1 MLRWMG
7 RIERIWIKRAK
18 RGPMDPAARA
28 TVVAGQGIR
37 GNANQG
43 GRRQV
48 TLLSR
53 EHWDELAAHLGP
65 PDPIVRRAN
74 VLLSGV
80 DLRAS
85 LGKVLRLGTARIRIL
100 GETRPC
106 ERMDEARDGL
116 RAALA
121 VPWGGGVFGEVLDA
135 GEMAPGDEARWE

>member
-1 MLRWMG
+1 
-7 RIERIWIKRAK
+7 
-18 RGPMDPAARA
+18 MDPARA
-28 TVVAGQGIR
+28 ATTVAGRGLV

-53 EHWDELAAHLGP
+53 EHWDEITAHLP
-65 PDPIVRRAN
+65 SPDPIVRRAN

-85 LGKVLRLGTARIRIL
+85 LGRVLRIGDVRIRIL

-106 ERMDEARDGL
+106 ERMDDACLGL
-116 RAALA
+116 REAMSA
-121 VPWGGGVFGEVLDA
+121 PWGGGAYGEVLDD
-135 GEMAPGDEARWE
+135 GEIRVGDQAAWE

>member
-1 MLRWMG
+1 MTLTH
-7 RIERIWIKRAK
+7 IWIKRAK
-18 RGPMDPAARA
+18 RGPMDPARAARFI
-28 TVVAGQGIR
+28 AGSGIV

-53 EHWDELAAHLGP
+53 EYWDELTAHLPG

-74 VLLSGV
+74 LLLTGI

-85 LGKVLRLGTARIRIL
+85 LGKVLRIGGTRVRIL

-106 ERMDEARDGL
+106 ERMDEACPGL
-116 RAALA
+116 RHALSA
-121 VPWGGGVFGEVLDA
+121 PWGGGAFGEVLADA
-135 GEMAPGDEARWE
+135 DVQVGDTASWE